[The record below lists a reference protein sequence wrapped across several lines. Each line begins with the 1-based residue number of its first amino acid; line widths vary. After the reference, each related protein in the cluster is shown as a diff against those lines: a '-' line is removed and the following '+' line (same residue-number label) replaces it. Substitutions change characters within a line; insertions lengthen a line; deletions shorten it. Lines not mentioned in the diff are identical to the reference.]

1 MIQVSMTNVKK
12 FFGAQEVL
20 QDVNLEIQ
28 DGDRVGLVG
37 RNGEGKSTIFRIL
50 AGYEKEDS
58 GVVAKKKDE
67 TIGYVEQI
75 PQYSSDDTCRTIIN
89 RAFGDVMK
97 IAEEMRTLEE
107 RMCTDFEHMD
117 QIMARYD
124 RLQTKYE
131 SMDGYSVN
139 ESIAKVCNGLQIS
152 DRMLEQQYAV
162 LSGGEKTLVML
173 AVCLLQKPSILLL
186 DEPTNH
192 LDLATIEWLETF
204 LREYKGSTIIVSH
217 DRYFLDQVVNK
228 IYEIE
233 DGKTT
238 AYFGNYSY
246 YLVER
251 SHRQELQMIE
261 YKNQQKKIKAMEKS
275 IRDLMDWGNRGGN
288 DGLHSRAGSIQKSL
302 DRMERVERPVEK
314 KNINLDF
321 ADTERSGKDVLILK
335 KVEKSF
341 NKLLFSDVNMHIR
354 YGERIAIIGKNGH
367 GKSVLLKLILGIF
380 EPDNGQILR
389 GANLKIGYM
398 PQEITFN
405 HPEHTV
411 IEEFRDGYIGTSEK
425 ARSILSR
432 FLFYNDQV
440 NKIVGKLSGGELAR
454 LRLCQLM
461 YQDINF
467 LIMDEPTNHLDIAS
481 REVLEEA
488 LADFAGTILFV
499 SHDRYF
505 INKLAQKTYVVEN
518 TCVTEYIGGYD
529 DYREISRRRC

>member
-1 MIQVSMTNVKK
+1 MIQVSMENVKK
-12 FFGAQEVL
+12 YFGAQEVL

-50 AGYEKEDS
+50 AGYEKED
-58 GVVAKKKDE
+58 GGIVAKKKGA

-75 PQYSSDDTCRTIIN
+75 PQYSSNDTCKTIIN
-89 RAFGDVMK
+89 RAFDDVMK
-97 IAEEMRTLEE
+97 IAEEMRVLEE
-107 RMCTDFEHMD
+107 RMCTDFDHMD

-124 RLQTKYE
+124 ILQTKFE

-139 ESIAKVCNGLQIS
+139 ESIAKVCNGLHIP
-152 DRMLEQQYAV
+152 DRMLEQHYAV

-192 LDLATIEWLETF
+192 LDLATIEWLENF
-204 LREYKGSTIIVSH
+204 LKEYKGATIIVSH

-233 DGKTT
+233 NGKTT

-251 SHRQELQMIE
+251 SHRQELLKIE
-261 YKNQQKKIKAMEKS
+261 YKNQQKKIKAMEQS

-288 DGLHSRAGSIQKSL
+288 DGLHRRAGSIQKSL

-314 KNINLDF
+314 RNINLGF
-321 ADTERSGKDVLILK
+321 ADAERSGKDVLILK

-367 GKSVLLKLILGIF
+367 GKSVLLKLILGIL

-389 GANLKIGYM
+389 GANLKVGYM

-411 IEEFRDGYIGTSEK
+411 IEEFRNGYVGTSER

-432 FLFYNDQV
+432 FLFYNNQV

-488 LADFAGTILFV
+488 LTDFAGTILFV

-505 INKLAQKTYVVEN
+505 VNKLAQRIYVVED

-529 DYREISRRRC
+529 DYREISKRRR